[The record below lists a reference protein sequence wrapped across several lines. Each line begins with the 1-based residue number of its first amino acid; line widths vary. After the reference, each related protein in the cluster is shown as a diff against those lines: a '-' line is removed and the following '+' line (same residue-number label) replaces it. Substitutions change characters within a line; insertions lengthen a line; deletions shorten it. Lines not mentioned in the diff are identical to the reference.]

1 MISIATVALEPGMEL
16 AEDAISMRNGVICSA
31 HTKLDQMMIE
41 KLKRYQIMVVAVMEP
56 EDYTTTHYEKIA
68 CSRAFKS
75 FSEQY
80 QTQLNAYKYM
90 INDFLEGKAAI
101 NTGLMLTVY
110 NSLYDNVAD
119 GDLLLDMLYSMLP
132 SEDNITYAHCLNA
145 ALISGVF
152 ASWLEFDE
160 TDTNLMILCGFLYDI
175 GKLRLPNK
183 LIWKVGKLTDF
194 EFNWMKTH
202 TTIGYDLLKN
212 QNIDQHIINA
222 ALMHHERDDGTG
234 YPNKLMGDSIDR
246 FAKYMAIV
254 DGYDAMTSA
263 RSYRNSLNPFQV
275 IQNFEHGGLYQYDL
289 AAVKRIL
296 MHLAAHQVGHVVT
309 LNDGLNSHATVRMI
323 NPDKLARPIIETAD
337 GIVDLRE
344 RPNLEIVAIL

>member
-1 MISIATVALEPGMEL
+1 MISVATIALQPGMEL
-16 AEDAISMRNGVICSA
+16 AEDAVSMRSGVVCPA
-31 HTKLDQMMIE
+31 HTKLDQAAID
-41 KLKRYQIMVVAVMEP
+41 KLKRYQIMVVTVMES

-90 INDFLEGKAAI
+90 INEFMEGRAPI
-101 NTGLMLTVY
+101 NTNLLLTVY
-110 NSLYDNVAD
+110 RSLYDNVGD

-132 SEDNITYAHCLNA
+132 SEDNVTYAHCLNA
-145 ALISGVF
+145 ALIAGVF

-160 TDTNLMILCGFLYDI
+160 NDSNLMILSGFLYDI
-175 GKLRLPNK
+175 GKLKLPNK
-183 LIWKVGKLTDF
+183 LIWKTGKLTDF

-202 TTIGYDLLKN
+202 TTLGYDLLKH
-212 QNIDQHIINA
+212 QAIDEHIINA

-234 YPNKLMGDSIDR
+234 YPNKLMGDAIDR
-246 FAKYMAIV
+246 YAKYMAIV

-275 IQNFEHGGLYQYDL
+275 ITNFERGGLYQYDL
-289 AAVKRIL
+289 TAVKRIL
-296 MHLAAHQVGHVVT
+296 MHIAAHQVGHVVT
-309 LNDGLNSHATVRMI
+309 LNDENQSHATVRMI
-323 NPDKLARPIIETAD
+323 NPDNLSRPIIETEK
-337 GIVDLRE
+337 GFVDMRDF
-344 RPNLEIVAIL
+344 PKMEIIAIL

>member
-1 MISIATVALEPGMEL
+1 MISVATVALQPGMEL
-16 AEDAISMRNGVICSA
+16 AEDAVSLRNGVICSA
-31 HTKLDQMMIE
+31 HTKLDQGMIE
-41 KLKRYQIMVVAVMEP
+41 KLKRYQIMVVTVMEP

-75 FSEQY
+75 FEEQY
-80 QTQLNAYKYM
+80 KTQLNAYKYM
-90 INDFLEGKAAI
+90 INDFMEGKSSI
-101 NTGLMLTVY
+101 NTNLLLTVY
-110 NSLYDNVAD
+110 RALYDNVGD

-132 SEDNITYAHCLNA
+132 TEDNVTYAHCLNA
-145 ALISGVF
+145 ALIAGVF
-152 ASWLEFDE
+152 ASWLDFNEEDS
-160 TDTNLMILCGFLYDI
+160 NLMILCGFLYDI
-175 GKLRLPNK
+175 GKLKLPNK

-202 TTIGYDLLKN
+202 TTIGYDLLKH
-212 QNIDQHIINA
+212 QELDQHIINA

-234 YPNKLMGDSIDR
+234 YPHKLMGDSIDR
-246 FAKYMAIV
+246 YAKYMAIV

-275 IQNFEHGGLYQYDL
+275 IKNFERGGLYQYDL

-309 LNDGLNSHATVRMI
+309 INDETNSHATVRMV
-323 NPDKLARPIIETAD
+323 NPDNLSRPILETD
-337 GIVDLRE
+337 KGFVDLRDF
-344 RPNLEIVAIL
+344 PNLEINAIL